1 MNREQFVSEVNGSGI
16 GPENFN
22 QIINEF
28 SEYQNKAMKIL
39 RAIHNV
45 CEKEKINYQLAYG
58 SLLGAIRDGGQI
70 PWDYDI
76 DIFVLGEERDR
87 LISALKNGLSDE
99 YYIDSLEI
107 NKSCG
112 HVISRVTLKGFDSR
126 FLHVDIFYVMGT
138 MKNDDEDLK
147 RMVKECALLY
157 KAKAFNF
164 MDKGTASKRELLVM
178 FEYKIKGLFK
188 KKRTIW
194 KKYKEV
200 VMKHTI
206 NDCENV
212 CSADRFSDWYDFS
225 PSFFQNTKLIR
236 TENGEFRIPV
246 EYEKMLK
253 IIYGDYKKI
262 PPLEDRLKELMR
274 HYRFLQSDSR
284 K

>member
-1 MNREQFVSEVNGSGI
+1 MNREQFISEVNSSGI
-16 GPENFN
+16 ELENFN
-22 QIINEF
+22 QIFNEF
-28 SEYQNKAMKIL
+28 SGYQNKAMIIL
-39 RAIHNV
+39 KAIHNV
-45 CEKEKINYQLAYG
+45 CEAEGINYQLAYG

-99 YYIDSLEI
+99 YFIDSLEI
-107 NKSCG
+107 NKDCG

-138 MKNDDEDLK
+138 MKSDNEDLK

-157 KAKAFNF
+157 KAKSFNF
-164 MDKGTASKRELLVM
+164 MDKGTASKREMLVM
-178 FEYKIKGLFK
+178 LKYKIKGLFK
-188 KKRTIW
+188 KKQAIW
-194 KKYKEV
+194 KRYKEIV
-200 VMKHTI
+200 IKHTI
-206 NDCENV
+206 NNCENV

-225 PSFFQNTKLIR
+225 PSFFMDTRLIK

-262 PPLEDRLKELMR
+262 PPLEERLKELMR
-274 HYRFLQSDSR
+274 HYRFLQSDNM

>member
-1 MNREQFVSEVNGSGI
+1 MNREQFILEVNNSGI
-16 GPENFN
+16 EPENFN
-22 QIINEF
+22 QIFNEF
-28 SEYQNKAMKIL
+28 SGYQNKAMIIL
-39 RAIHNV
+39 KAIHKV
-45 CEKEKINYQLAYG
+45 CEAEGINYQLAYG

-99 YYIDSLEI
+99 YYIDSLET
-107 NKSCG
+107 NKNCG

-138 MKNDDEDLK
+138 MKSDDEDSK

-157 KAKAFNF
+157 KAKSFNF
-164 MDKGTASKRELLVM
+164 MDKGTASKREMLVM
-178 FEYKIKGLFK
+178 LKYKIKGLFK
-188 KKRTIW
+188 SKQTVW
-194 KKYKEV
+194 KNYKEI

-206 NDCENV
+206 NNCENV

-225 PSFFQNTKLIR
+225 PSFFLNTRLIK

-262 PPLEDRLKELMR
+262 PPLEERLKELMR
-274 HYRFLQSDSR
+274 HYRFLKSYNM

>member
-1 MNREQFVSEVNGSGI
+1 MNREQFISEVNSSGI
-16 GPENFN
+16 ELENFN
-22 QIINEF
+22 QIFNEF
-28 SEYQNKAMKIL
+28 SGYQNKAMVIL
-39 RAIHNV
+39 KAIHNV
-45 CEKEKINYQLAYG
+45 CEAEGINYQLAYG

-99 YYIDSLEI
+99 YFIDSLEI
-107 NKSCG
+107 NKDCG

-138 MKNDDEDLK
+138 MKSDNEDLK

-157 KAKAFNF
+157 KAKSFNF
-164 MDKGTASKRELLVM
+164 MDKGTASKREMLVM
-178 FEYKIKGLFK
+178 LKYKIKGLFK
-188 KKRTIW
+188 KKQAIW
-194 KKYKEV
+194 KRYKEIV
-200 VMKHTI
+200 IKHTI
-206 NDCENV
+206 NNCENV

-225 PSFFQNTKLIR
+225 PSFFMDTRLIK

-262 PPLEDRLKELMR
+262 PPLEERLKELMR
-274 HYRFLQSDSR
+274 HYRFLQSDNM